1 MKKKKP
7 TIHITDIKIL
17 MQLMMYKKFRNY
29 KIIYYFTY
37 YKKKTELNYIL
48 KSEKLHY
55 ENELLLALKKKYSL
69 NLIIFKDKL
78 FASENFNN
86 YKKKKIDYIVKSK
99 IFINDEDIVS
109 NNLYFF
115 FKKYMLGKR
124 IIFITEGIG
133 LYELGK
139 KNNFFNKVIHFL
151 KLEIKSYTK
160 FIKLNLYPEQI
171 ILFQDQNNW
180 TKKYLDYYLLPF
192 EKINL
197 LPKRSNQMFV
207 KAYRN
212 IYLTIFKNLGY
223 FFNKRYKCIYPF
235 LIRLSYGE
243 NKTRIINLLNEHK
256 GNILIKAHPA
266 DNRNLS
272 KIKSISK
279 RIILLDND
287 LRFVPGELFVKKN
300 TLYCGYLST
309 MALSVIK
316 KNIRFLKIKNKNYLN
331 YAKHAFEKI
340 ESIIF

>member
-7 TIHITDIKIL
+7 TIHITDLKIL

-37 YKKKTELNYIL
+37 YKKKKELNYIL
-48 KSEKLHY
+48 KSEKLNY
-55 ENELLLALKKKYSL
+55 ENKLLLALKKKYSL

-86 YKKKKIDYIVKSK
+86 YKKKIDFIVKSK
-99 IFINDEDIVS
+99 ICINDEDIVS

-115 FKKYMLGKR
+115 FKKYMLGKK
-124 IIFITEGIG
+124 ITFITEGIG
-133 LYELGK
+133 IFEFGK
-139 KNNFFNKVIHFL
+139 KKNFFNKIINFL
-151 KLEIKSYTK
+151 KLQIKYYTK
-160 FIKLNLYPEQI
+160 FIKLYIYPEKI
-171 ILFQDQNNW
+171 ILFQDQNDW
-180 TKKYLDYYLLPF
+180 TKKYLDNYLLPY

-197 LPKRSNQMFV
+197 LPKRSNQIFV

-212 IYLTIFKNLGY
+212 IFMNLLKNLGY
-223 FFNKRYKCIYPF
+223 FLNKRYQCIYPF
-235 LIRLSYGE
+235 LIGLSYEE
-243 NKTRIINLLNEHK
+243 NKVRIIKILNKYK

-272 KIKSISK
+272 KIKLTSK

-287 LRFVPGELFVKKN
+287 LRFVPGELFLKKD

-309 MALSVIK
+309 MIFSVKK
-316 KNIRFLKIKNKNYLN
+316 KNIKLLKVKNKNYLN
-331 YAKHAFEKI
+331 YSKRVFEKI
-340 ESIIF
+340 ESMIF